1 MRRLP
6 LLGAIAIVLAATPV
20 VGATTGRPSLRL
32 LDRDPL
38 TIAGR
43 GFDAEELVRVR
54 LAVEG
59 QIRSR
64 RARTSAVGTFRVR
77 FTVSVG
83 RCDFFSL
90 QAFGSAGNRARLFP
104 AALQPDCSSD
114 D

>member
-6 LLGAIAIVLAATPV
+6 LLGAFAIVLAATPV
-20 VGATTGRPSLRL
+20 VGAATGRPSLRL

-83 RCDFFSL
+83 RCDSFSL

-104 AALQPDCSSD
+104 AALQPNCSSD